1 MSSSPKIIL
10 LGPAS
15 PYRGGIADTQEAL
28 HKALKKLGV
37 EIELITFKTLYPQ
50 LLFPGK
56 SPLREDAIEKQ
67 SYLRLLHTYNPLF
80 WWKCAQWIN
89 TQEATAVVVRYWTP
103 FVALSWWGLRKFL
116 KPNIKMI
123 GMVDN

>member
-37 EIELITFKTLYPQ
+37 EVELITFKTLYPQ

-56 SPLREDAIEKQ
+56 SPFGKMLLKNNPIYAYCTPTTLCFGGNVHNGSTHKKLLLLWFAIGHLC
-67 SYLRLLHTYNPLF
+67 SP
-80 WWKCAQWIN
+80 
-89 TQEATAVVVRYWTP
+89 V
-103 FVALSWWGLRKFL
+103 
-116 KPNIKMI
+116 
-123 GMVDN
+123 MVGT